1 MTRNMGE
8 AGIRHRIDE
17 LIGEEHQLR
26 ADPEAMDAQRRTRL
40 CALEAELDQCWD
52 LLRQRAARQE
62 FHQDPERAQ
71 ARPARVVESYEG

>member
-1 MTRNMGE
+1 MRQNASE

-26 ADPEAMDAQRRTRL
+26 SDPDAMDAERRTRL
-40 CALEAELDQCWD
+40 SALEAELDQCWD

-71 ARPARVVESYEG
+71 VRPARVVEHYES

>member
-1 MTRNMGE
+1 MTQYASE

-17 LIGEEHQLR
+17 LISEEHRLR
-26 ADPEAMDAQRRTRL
+26 ADPDAMDAARRTRL
-40 CALEAELDQCWD
+40 STLEAELDQCWD

-71 ARPARVVESYEG
+71 VRPVRMVEHYES